1 MSAIGI
7 PLVLIFLLVLPP
19 FGTAVYTALIC
30 AVGAHEMLEA
40 ASVGRRKLALI
51 LCILSSTAVQA
62 SALFLSYM
70 SAVCVLF
77 PLAILL
83 FLLWVAYYEKGRDFG
98 FTGFGA
104 CLFSGFVVPMGL
116 AALIILRKNDFGR
129 FFVLLPVI
137 ATFIGD
143 SGAFFSGRAFGKRK
157 MSPKTSPNKTVAG
170 LIGGLA
176 SSAVFMT
183 LYGLLMG
190 RFGVDISLWK
200 LFVTGLA
207 AGAAAQLGDLSF
219 SVIKR
224 HFGIKDY
231 GKLLPGHGGMYDRFD
246 STAFAS
252 PAVLAVLY
260 ILGIIIY

>member
-1 MSAIGI
+1 VSAIGV
-7 PLVLIFLLVLPP
+7 PLVLIILLVLPP

-40 ASVGRRKLALI
+40 AGVGKRKLALI
-51 LCILSSTAVQA
+51 LCILSSAAVQA
-62 SALFLSYM
+62 TALFLDYTA
-70 SAVCVLF
+70 AVCVLF
-77 PLAILL
+77 PFGVLL
-83 FLLWVAYYEKGRDFG
+83 FLLWMAYYEKGSDFG

-104 CLFSGFVVPMGL
+104 CLFSGFFVPMGL
-116 AALIILRKNDFGR
+116 AALIILRRGEFGR
-129 FFVLLPVI
+129 LFVLLPVI

-143 SGAFFSGRAFGKRK
+143 SGAFFAGRAFGKRK

-170 LIGGLA
+170 LIGGLTA
-176 SSAVFMT
+176 SAIFMA
-183 LYGLLMG
+183 LYGLVMG

-219 SVIKR
+219 SLIKR

-246 STAFAS
+246 STTFAS
-252 PAVLAVLY
+252 PTVLIVLY
-260 ILGIIIY
+260 ILRVCL